1 MQTFSSLAKNL
12 NIKPFEYD
20 FIAQKLG
27 REPNDFELYLFSAM
41 YSEHCGYKHSK
52 KLLAGLYRH
61 GGVFCDE
68 NAGGIEIGEHT
79 LVFKIESHNH
89 PSAVEPFNGA
99 ATGIGGIIRDVLA
112 MNARPIALMNSLKF
126 GNLEKPENKRLLDGV
141 VSGISNYGNCIGVP
155 TIGGEC
161 EFLDCYDSQP
171 LVNVMAVGLA
181 KSDSIKISKTKAGL
195 KILLLGS
202 KTGFDGLGGAAFASK
217 ELDDDEQNRLSVQIA
232 DPFMKKRLIE
242 ATLEIFKIE
251 GVDACQDCGAAGI
264 LSSTSEIGYK
274 SHCGVI
280 LNLEKVHA
288 ISKIKPHEIMLS
300 ESQERMIFT
309 VSDNAIDDV
318 RFIAQKYDIEA
329 SIIGETTTSG
339 DYQVF
344 YENDLL
350 CSIPCHILAEAPLY
364 DLSINE
370 NKSQEQYQKIDFTSK
385 NVSDLLKSPNFASK
399 KYIFEQY
406 DYTVQGRT
414 SVTPDVS
421 GVSAVWLK
429 EIGCFTGFSMDS
441 NPIEVEKN
449 PYFGTF
455 KTVVESYKNLVAA
468 GFEPKGITNC
478 LNFGNPEKEDVAG
491 DFIRVINGMNDAL
504 KTLEIPVISGN
515 VSFYNEY
522 RGSVKSQNHTDFR
535 LFSDRPQK
543 CENGTNL
550 GQSLAPFETG
560 QGENKI
566 YPTPTIAMM
575 GICDSFKKIKKGK
588 FDIDETVAVIGN
600 FGNETNLKAIKEVE
614 KFLQQ
619 EEILGC
625 LNLTRGG
632 IFGALFRGLC
642 RSKNGFIGSFGNL
655 DAFYTYPNCF
665 LISLENTEILSK
677 IPHEI
682 IGRVQKSDKI
692 IINNIEFDKNELF
705 DLYDTTLEKIMN
717 NT

>member
-1 MQTFSSLAKNL
+1 MQTIPKLAKDL

-20 FIAQKLG
+20 YIVKKLK
-27 REPNDFELYLFSAM
+27 RNPNDFELYLFSAM

-52 KLLAGLYRH
+52 KLLAGLRRD
-61 GGVFCDE
+61 GAVFCDE

-79 LVFKIESHNH
+79 VVFKIESHNH

-99 ATGIGGIIRDVLA
+99 ATGIGGIIRDILA

-126 GNLEKPENKRLLDGV
+126 GNLEKSENKRLLDGV
-141 VSGISNYGNCIGVP
+141 VSGISHYGNCIGVP

-161 EFLDCYDSQP
+161 EFFDCYDSQP
-171 LVNVMAVGLA
+171 LVNVMAVGIA
-181 KSDSIKISKTKAGL
+181 KSDEIKISRTKAGL

-202 KTGFDGLGGAAFASK
+202 KTGLDGLGGAAFASK

-288 ISKIKPHEIMLS
+288 IPNIKPHEIMLS

-309 VSDNAIDDV
+309 LSDEAIEDV
-318 RFIAQKYDIEA
+318 MKIAKKYDIEA
-329 SIIGETTTSG
+329 SIIGETTISG
-339 DYQVF
+339 DYQIF
-344 YENDLL
+344 CGNDLM

-364 DLSINE
+364 DLKTNGNE
-370 NKSQEQYQKIDFTSK
+370 LQEQLRKADFTRE
-385 NVSDLLKSPNFASK
+385 NVLSLLKAANFISK

-414 SVTPDVS
+414 VVCPDSS

-429 EIGCFTGFSMDS
+429 EANCFAGFSMDS
-441 NPIEVEKN
+441 NPIEVQKN
-449 PYFGTF
+449 PYLGTF
-455 KTVVESYKNLVAA
+455 STVFESYKNLIAA
-468 GFEPKGITNC
+468 GFKPKGITNC
-478 LNFGNPEKEDVAG
+478 LNFGNPEKEDVADG
-491 DFIRVINGMNDAL
+491 FIKTINGMNDAL
-504 KTLEIPVISGN
+504 KTLKIPVVSGN

-522 RGSVKSQNHTDFR
+522 GI
-535 LFSDRPQK
+535 
-543 CENGTNL
+543 
-550 GQSLAPFETG
+550 
-560 QGENKI
+560 NKI

-575 GICDSFKKIKKGK
+575 GICDSFKKIRKGC
-588 FDIDETVAVIGN
+588 FHIGETVAIVGN
-600 FGNETNLKAIKEVE
+600 FDKELNIKAIKEVE
-614 KFLQQ
+614 EFLQK
-619 EEILGC
+619 EEVLGC

-632 IFGALFRGLC
+632 AFGALFRGLC
-642 RSKNGFIGSFGNL
+642 RSGSGFVGNL
-655 DAFYTYPNCF
+655 GDLETFSAYPNCF
-665 LISLENTEILSK
+665 LVSVENTEILSG
-677 IPHEI
+677 IPHQI
-682 IGRVQKSDKI
+682 IGKVKKSDKI
-692 IINNIEFDKNELF
+692 VVNAIEFDKNELF
-705 DLYDTTLEKIMN
+705 GFYQNSLEQIM
-717 NT
+717 TV